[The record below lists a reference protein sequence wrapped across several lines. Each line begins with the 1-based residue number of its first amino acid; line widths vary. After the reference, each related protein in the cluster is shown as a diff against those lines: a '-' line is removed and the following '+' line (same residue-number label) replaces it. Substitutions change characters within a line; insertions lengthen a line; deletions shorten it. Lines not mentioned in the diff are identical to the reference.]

1 MSTKPASV
9 FRQDYTE
16 PPFWIET
23 VDLTFELFAQHT
35 QVTSFLRIRRNSK
48 VQAQP
53 LVLAGVDLQ
62 LISIAVQDRVLS
74 ANEYQLDA
82 TSLTLTLALNEAQL
96 CIVTQIDPAKNTAL
110 EGLYV
115 SNGMYC
121 TQCEAEGFRKITYY
135 LDRPDVMA
143 LFNTKIIADK
153 QDYPVLLSNGNL
165 VASGELDDNRH
176 WVQWQDPF
184 KKPCYLF
191 ALVAGN
197 LDCVTDTFVTQS
209 GRDVTLKIFVESQD
223 VNKVSHAMLSLKHAM
238 RWDEQVYGREYDL
251 NIFMIVAVSHFNMGA
266 MENKGLNIFNTSC
279 VLAHPATTT
288 DTGFLRVEGVVAH
301 EYFHNWTGN
310 RVTCRDW
317 FQLSLK
323 EGFTVF
329 RDQCFSADRGSE
341 AVQRVQDV
349 NLLRSLQFAED
360 AGPMSHSIRPD
371 SYIEINN
378 FYTLTIYE
386 KGAEVVRMLHTLLGA
401 AGFRRGS
408 DLYFDRHDGQAVTC
422 DDFLQAMADA
432 NQVDLTHFG
441 RWYQQSGTP
450 EVSVQQFYDAQAQ
463 TCTLTFSQHTQVTAR
478 QPNTLPLTIPIRM
491 GLLNSQTGAP
501 LTFALKQDGLSESL
515 STQSLSMQSL
525 SKQGHATPGHAA
537 QNLSTEKVLLL
548 TQSQQ
553 SFVLTQVDHEPIA
566 SLFRGFSAPVKF
578 NAGYCAQQWA
588 FLMAHDVDPF
598 NRWEAATQLY
608 VQEIQLQCRQWQQG
622 KPVQLSD
629 GVLTAFQQV
638 LRQSMADQSGQA
650 QLLTLPGYAYL
661 AGLQTPIDVDALCAV
676 REQLQQQL
684 AVAVLPLLQPY
695 LSVLSAST
703 KKLYEAS
710 SVQIGQ
716 RAMGNLCL
724 FYYSKTQ
731 DPAAYEFCRTQ
742 FYAANNMTDQ
752 YAALM
757 ALTHSPSPLK
767 GEVLQAFYQQWQ
779 HEPLVIDQWFSVQA
793 TSPQGDTLAQ
803 VQQLLRHP
811 LFDRKNPNRLR
822 ALIGAF
828 SRGNPQQF
836 HRLDGAGYVLLAD
849 EVIALNV
856 LNPAIAARLLSPL
869 SEWAQHLPAR
879 QVLMQA
885 QLERIASQPALSA
898 DVFEVVSRALEA
910 I

>member
-1 MSTKPASV
+1 MSTQPATI
-9 FRQDYTE
+9 FRQNYTQ
-16 PPFWIET
+16 PPYWIET
-23 VDLTFELFAQHT
+23 VDLTFELLAQYT
-35 QVTSFLRIRRNSK
+35 QVTSLLRIKRNPQVAK
-48 VQAQP
+48 QP

-62 LISIAVQDRVLS
+62 LISIAVQERLLLAD
-74 ANEYQLDA
+74 EYQLDK
-82 TSLTLTLALNEAQL
+82 TSLTLDLAVDEVDL
-96 CIVTQIDPAKNTAL
+96 CIVTQIDPARNTSL
-110 EGLYV
+110 EGLYI

-143 LFNTKIIADK
+143 LFTTKIIADK
-153 QDYPVLLSNGNL
+153 KQYPALLSNGNL
-165 VASGELDDNRH
+165 VAAGELDDQRH

-191 ALVAGN
+191 ALVAGK

-209 GRDVTLKIFVESQD
+209 GREVALKIFVEPQD
-223 VNKVSHAMLSLKHAM
+223 VSKVSHAMLSLKNSM

-251 NIFMIVAVSHFNMGA
+251 DIFMIVAVSHFNMGA

-279 VLAHPATTT
+279 VLAHPQTTT
-288 DTGFLRVEGVVAH
+288 DGGFQRVEGVVAH

-329 RDQCFSADRGSE
+329 RDQCFSADMGSE

-378 FYTLTIYE
+378 FYTLTVYE

-401 AGFRRGS
+401 DGFRRGS
-408 DLYFDRHDGQAVTC
+408 DLYFERHDGQAVTC
-422 DDFLQAMADA
+422 DDFVQAMADA
-432 NQVDLTHFG
+432 NQRDLTHFK

-450 EVSVQQFYDAQAQ
+450 EVSVQQRYDAVAQ
-463 TCTLTFSQHTQVTAR
+463 TLTLTFTQQTPVTAR
-478 QPNTLPLTIPIRM
+478 QSTTVPLTIPIRV
-491 GLLNSQTGAP
+491 GLLDHQNGQP
-501 LTFALKQDGLSESL
+501 LNFALQVDDAP
-515 STQSLSMQSL
+515 Q
-525 SKQGHATPGHAA
+525 PAA
-537 QNLSTEKVLLL
+537 EQTSSADNVSAEKVLLL
-548 TQSQQ
+548 TQAQQ
-553 SFVLTQVDHEPIA
+553 TFTLTQVARAPIA

-578 NAGYCAQQWA
+578 NPGYQAQQWA

-608 VQEIQLQCRQWQQG
+608 VQEIQQQCAQWRQGQ
-622 KPVQLSD
+622 PVQLNAV
-629 GVLTAFQQV
+629 VLNAFQQV
-638 LRQSMADQSGQA
+638 LNQQMTDQSGQA

-661 AGLQTPIDVDALCAV
+661 AGLQTPIDVDALCVV

-684 AVAVLPLLQPY
+684 ATAVLPLLQPY
-695 LSVLSAST
+695 WQSANDT
-703 KKLYEAS
+703 PYAANAA
-710 SVQIGQ
+710 QMGQ
-716 RAMGNLCL
+716 RAMRNLCL
-724 FYYSKTQ
+724 LYFSKTQ
-731 DPAAYEFCRTQ
+731 TSAAYEQCRTQ

-752 YAALM
+752 YAALT

-767 GEVLQAFYQQWQ
+767 HEVLQAFYQQWQ

-793 TSPQGDTLAQ
+793 TSPQGDTLEQ
-803 VQQLLRHP
+803 VQQLLQHP

-822 ALIGAF
+822 ALISAF
-828 SRGNPQQF
+828 SRSNPQQF
-836 HRLDGAGYVLLAD
+836 HRLDGAGYALLAD
-849 EVIALNV
+849 EVITLNT
-856 LNPAIAARLLSPL
+856 LNPAIAARLLPPL
-869 SEWAQHLPAR
+869 SEWAQHLPER
-879 QVLMQA
+879 QSLMRA
-885 QLERIASQPALSA
+885 QLERIANQPALSA
-898 DVFEVVSRALEA
+898 DVYEVVSRALN
-910 I
+910 

>member
-1 MSTKPASV
+1 MSTQPETI
-9 FRQDYTE
+9 FRQDYTP

-23 VDLTFELFAQHT
+23 VDLTFELLPQST
-35 QVTSFLRIRRNSK
+35 QVTSRLRIRRNHQVK
-48 VQAQP
+48 EQP
-53 LVLAGVDLQ
+53 LILAGVDLQ
-62 LISIAVQDRVLS
+62 LISITMQGRVLLPDD
-74 ANEYQLDA
+74 YQLDK
-82 TSLTLTLALNEAQL
+82 TTLTLALAMDVVDL
-96 CIVTQIDPAKNTAL
+96 CIVTQIDPASNTSL
-110 EGLYV
+110 DGLYI
-115 SNGMYC
+115 SSGMYC

-143 LFNTKIIADK
+143 LFTTKIIADK
-153 QDYPVLLSNGNL
+153 QQYPVLLSNGNW
-165 VASGELDDNRH
+165 VAAGELDGHRH

-209 GRDVTLKIFVESQD
+209 GREVSLRIFVEPQD
-223 VNKVSHAMLSLKHAM
+223 VNKVDHAMLSLKQAM
-238 RWDEQVYGREYDL
+238 RWDEQMYGREYDL
-251 NIFMIVAVSHFNMGA
+251 DIFMIVAVSHFNMGA

-279 VLAHPATTT
+279 VLAHPQTTT
-288 DTGFLRVEGVVAH
+288 DGGFQRVEAVVAH

-329 RDQCFSADRGSE
+329 RDQCFSADMGSE

-360 AGPMSHSIRPD
+360 AGPMSHAIRPD

-401 AGFRRGS
+401 DGFRRGS

-422 DDFLQAMADA
+422 DDFVQVMADA
-432 NQVDLTHFG
+432 NQVDLTHFK

-450 EVSVQQFYDAQAQ
+450 EVSVQQCYDAATQ
-463 TCTLTFSQHTQVTAR
+463 TLTLTFIQHTPVTAR
-478 QPNTLPLTIPIRM
+478 QPATSPLSIPIRL
-491 GLLNSQTGAP
+491 GLLDSQTGQP
-501 LTFALKQDGLSESL
+501 LSFAL
-515 STQSLSMQSL
+515 QSDEAPQSA
-525 SKQGHATPGHAA
+525 SAQGASAKISSA
-537 QNLSTEKVLLL
+537 DNLSVEKVLLF
-548 TQSQQ
+548 TQSEQT
-553 SFVLTQVDHEPIA
+553 FRLTQVARTPIA

-578 NAGYCAQQWA
+578 NPGYQAQQWA

-608 VQEIQLQCRQWQQG
+608 VQEIQQQCVQWRQGQ
-622 KPVQLSD
+622 PVQLSAV
-629 GVLTAFQQV
+629 VLNAFHQV
-638 LRQSMADQSGQA
+638 LNQKLDDQAGQA

-661 AGLQTPIDVDALCAV
+661 AGLQTPIDVDALCTV

-684 AVAVLPLLQPY
+684 ATAGLPLLKAYLQAATDAPY
-695 LSVLSAST
+695 A
-703 KKLYEAS
+703 ANAA
-710 SVQIGQ
+710 QIGQ
-716 RAMGNLCL
+716 RALRNLCL
-724 FYYSKTQ
+724 LYFSKTQ
-731 DPAAYEFCRTQ
+731 TEQAYEFCRSQ

-752 YAALM
+752 YAALT

-767 GEVLQAFYQQWQ
+767 HEVLQAFYQQWQ
-779 HEPLVIDQWFSVQA
+779 HEPLVMDQWFSVQA

-803 VQQLLRHP
+803 VQKLLQHP

-822 ALIGAF
+822 ALISAF
-828 SRGNPQQF
+828 SRSNPLQF
-836 HRLDGAGYVLLAD
+836 HRLDGAGYALLAD
-849 EVIALNV
+849 EVIALNTI
-856 LNPAIAARLLSPL
+856 NPSIAARLLPPL

-879 QVLMQA
+879 QTLMRS
-885 QLERIASQPALSA
+885 QLERIAQQPALST
-898 DVFEVVSRALEA
+898 DVYEVVSRVLN
-910 I
+910 